1 MAKISK
7 KEATKW
13 KIYGVREAMELYQD
27 CRKNNQTEAEAI
39 ESVLLYAQSIEWQ
52 NY

>member
-13 KIYGVREAMELYQD
+13 EIYGVRKAMELYQE
-27 CRKNNQTEAEAI
+27 CRKNNQHESEAI
-39 ESVLLYAQSIEWQ
+39 ESVLKYAQAKEWT
-52 NY
+52 NC